1 MAPTAT
7 AKNRQTSKKDKDAAK
22 VFFPVASG
30 RTMVNEADATKAK
43 VKKKFRRAGFLKNY
57 LSTKAYLKPRDKT
70 PTQEELRAQQKIK
83 DPHQA

>member
-1 MAPTAT
+1 
-7 AKNRQTSKKDKDAAK
+7 
-22 VFFPVASG
+22 
-30 RTMVNEADATKAK
+30 MVNEADATKAK